1 MTSGGLADQS
11 GISLG
16 DIILEIN
23 EEDATQ
29 LTLAEANEKINA
41 TPAKKILFLLRR
53 LLLFTNLNRN
63 YGEKIDYLFL
73 AWRKKHSMVVNP
85 ERIKQLC

>member
-1 MTSGGLADQS
+1 MTSGGLADQG
-11 GISLG
+11 GICLG

-41 TPAKKILFLLRR
+41 APAKKILFLLRK
-53 LLLFTNLNRN
+53 LISNRITHPHPHPQN
-63 YGEKIDYLFL
+63 
-73 AWRKKHSMVVNP
+73 
-85 ERIKQLC
+85 QLQANCFE